1 MTDADSQAKRQ
12 ALLWDMW
19 ATTYDTWHA
28 GNEAD
33 DAVDFLLS
41 QSSDGRILELGI
53 GTGRIA
59 LAIAARG
66 RLVEGIDISEAMLR
80 KLRTKIGKLPVVA
93 KYGDMVDID
102 VDGPFSLI
110 YSSSSSFFHVTDQQ
124 RQVNCFRNVSARLS
138 ADGRFVIEAFI
149 PSPEMLSPARSI
161 TLRDFT
167 SDTLRFSATVADRL
181 TQQLQFQEVV
191 MTPSNNEFLPVEE
204 RFCWPS
210 ELDLMA
216 QLAGMKLAERYA
228 TYTKAPLNHRS
239 AQHVSVYRK
248 A

>member
-1 MTDADSQAKRQ
+1 MTGTDSQAKRQ
-12 ALLWDMW
+12 ALLWDIW
-19 ATTYDTWHA
+19 ATTYDTWHV
-28 GNEAD
+28 GNDPDA
-33 DAVDFLLS
+33 AVDFLLS

-66 RLVEGIDISEAMLR
+66 RPVEGIEVSEAMLR
-80 KLRTKIGKLPVVA
+80 TLHTKIGRLPIVA
-93 KYGDMVDID
+93 KHGDMADID
-102 VDGPFSLI
+102 IDGPFSLI
-110 YSSSSSFFHVTDQQ
+110 YSSSSSFFHLTDQQ
-124 RQVNCFRNVSARLS
+124 RQVDCFRNVSAKHS
-138 ADGRFVIEAFI
+138 ATGAFVIEAFI
-149 PSPEMLSPARSI
+149 PQPEMLSPARSI

-191 MTPSNNEFLPVEE
+191 MTPSGNEFLPVEE

-216 QLAGMKLAERYA
+216 QLAGMELAERYA